1 MAVIKFE
8 HVVKD
13 YGTVRAVKDLNLV
26 GELGEF
32 LCLLGPSGCGKSST
46 LRMVAGLEFIS
57 EGSIFFDDERI
68 NDLEPRERDIAMVF
82 EAYALY
88 PHMTVRQNIE
98 NPMRLRKYPKDE
110 IAKRLKMAAD
120 LLEIGELLDRKPA
133 QLSGGQKQRV
143 AIGRAIVREPKV
155 FLFDEPI
162 SHLDAK
168 LRAHMRGEIKRLQKE
183 LGTSMIYVTHDQI
196 EALTMADK
204 VAVMNLGVLQQVGTP
219 EQIYHEPANEW
230 VATFVGEPAMNI
242 LPVEIVEKDGGVFAV
257 NADLSV
263 QLGEKHRIACEARA
277 KESDKRSAKLGIRAP
292 DLNFGVASDPNS
304 VEARVY
310 VTEPLGEET
319 VVQLRLKSGAPL
331 AMRVKGIVKA
341 ALDETVW
348 VTMDASKLHLF
359 DDETGV
365 AIAQS
370 AVVC

>member
-1 MAVIKFE
+1 MAVVRFE
-8 HVVKD
+8 HVSKN
-13 YGTVRAVKDLNLV
+13 YGQVHAVKDLNLV

-57 EGSIFFDDERI
+57 EGSIFFDDERV

-98 NPMRLRKYPKDE
+98 NPLRLRKYPKAE
-110 IAKRLKMAAD
+110 MESRVKMATE

-219 EQIYHEPANEW
+219 EEIYHEPANEW
-230 VATFVGEPAMNI
+230 VATFVGEPSMNI
-242 LPVEIVEKDGGVFAV
+242 FPVEIVAKDGGLFAV
-257 NADLSV
+257 NDDLSV
-263 QLGEKHRIACEARA
+263 QLADMHRIACEARA
-277 KESDKRSAKLGIRAP
+277 ITDDKRAAKLGIRAP
-292 DLNFGVASDPNS
+292 DLYFGDRADPNA

-319 VVQLRLKSGAPL
+319 VVNLRLKSGAPL
-331 AMRVKGIVKA
+331 AMRAKGVVKA
-341 ALDETVW
+341 ALDEVVF
-348 VTMDASKLHLF
+348 VTMDSAKLHLF
-359 DDETGV
+359 DAETGL
-365 AIAQS
+365 AIERSKIA
-370 AVVC
+370 C

>member
-1 MAVIKFE
+1 MAVVRFE
-8 HVVKD
+8 HVVKN
-13 YGTVRAVKDLNLV
+13 YGQVHAVKDLNLV

-57 EGSIFFDDERI
+57 EGSIYFDDHRI
-68 NDLEPRERDIAMVF
+68 NELEPRERDIAMVF

-98 NPMRLRKYPKDE
+98 NPLRLRKYPKAE
-110 IAKRLKMAAD
+110 VASRVKMAAE

-183 LGTSMIYVTHDQI
+183 LGTSMIYVTHDQT

-204 VAVMNLGVLQQVGTP
+204 IAVMNQGVLQQVGTP
-219 EQIYHEPANEW
+219 EDIYQSPANEW
-230 VATFVGEPAMNI
+230 VATFVGEPSMNI
-242 LPVEIVEKDGGVFAV
+242 FPVEIVAENGALFAV
-257 NADLSV
+257 NSDLTV
-263 QLGEKHRIACEARA
+263 RLAEKHRVALEEMAKAGGKRA
-277 KESDKRSAKLGIRAP
+277 AKLGIRAP
-292 DLNFGVASDPNS
+292 DLGFGDRNDPNA

-319 VVQLRLKSGAPL
+319 VIRLRLKSDAAL
-331 AMRVKGIVKA
+331 TMRAKGIVKA
-341 ALDETVW
+341 ALDETMF
-348 VTMDASKLHLF
+348 VTMDSSKLHLF
-359 DDETGV
+359 DAETGV
-365 AIAQS
+365 AIA
-370 AVVC
+370 ATKIA